1 MNITFEYILDFG
13 VLGEQ
18 ECWVDCNVTQGDEG
32 YDVTI
37 NSITSLGINGDI
49 TPRLN
54 SDMQFDMVD
63 ACIAA
68 YEGKVVRL

>member
-18 ECWVDCNVTQGDEG
+18 DCWVDCDVTEHDGSYET
-32 YDVTI
+32 TI

-54 SDMQFDMVD
+54 SDMQFDMID

-68 YEGKVVRL
+68 YEGKLVRL

>member
-18 ECWVDCNVTQGDEG
+18 DCWVDC
-32 YDVTI
+32 DVTEHDGSYETTI
-37 NSITSLGINGDI
+37 KSITSLGINGDI